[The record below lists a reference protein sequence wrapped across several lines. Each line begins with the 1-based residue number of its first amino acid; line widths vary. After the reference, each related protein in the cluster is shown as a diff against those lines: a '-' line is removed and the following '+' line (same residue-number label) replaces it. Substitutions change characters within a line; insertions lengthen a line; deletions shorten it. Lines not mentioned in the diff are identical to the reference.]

1 MVLKHWHVVAAAVLG
16 LAVLAS
22 LVRGGDGAEARPE
35 APPSALDRSVA
46 IQAARSRIDLPIVP
60 RTLQVGGNQVQV
72 VDIPSMV
79 SPRMPLVETRRCYVW
94 RDLEFKT
101 ASITCPED
109 AEAAPALAGPPPSFE
124 R

>member
-1 MVLKHWHVVAAAVLG
+1 MAVKQWHVMAAVLG

-22 LVRGGDGAEARPE
+22 LIRGGGVEAQPGAQ
-35 APPSALDRSVA
+35 PSALDRSVA
-46 IQAARSRIDLPIVP
+46 IQAARERVDLPIVP
-60 RTLQVGGNQVQV
+60 RTLAVGANQVQV

-79 SPRMPLVETRRCYVW
+79 SPRMPLVATRRCYVW

-109 AEAAPALAGPPPSFE
+109 SDAGPALAGPPPSFE